1 MTTASVSCLT
11 PRLCCG
17 GVGERDRKREEK
29 REGVESDNPI
39 FTPLG
44 LCGLLVFTC
53 RISINTENVR
63 ETEHYIK
70 KEIRARDS
78 LCVLEVCWTR
88 VVGHF
93 EMTLK
98 WPGHTY

>member
-1 MTTASVSCLT
+1 LNAPYQHTRPFGVADMSCAY
-11 PRLCCG
+11 
-17 GVGERDRKREEK
+17 K
-29 REGVESDNPI
+29 GVESDNPI